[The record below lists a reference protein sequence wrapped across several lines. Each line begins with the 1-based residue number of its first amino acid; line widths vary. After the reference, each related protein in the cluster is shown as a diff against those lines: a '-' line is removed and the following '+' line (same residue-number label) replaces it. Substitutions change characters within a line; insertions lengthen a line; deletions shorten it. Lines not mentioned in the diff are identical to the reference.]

1 MARLAPR
8 RVERDLRRREPERRR
23 EEDEEGF
30 EEHMDEH
37 GVIGLDEGLVA
48 VCGRPR
54 GSRLT
59 GVRSFG
65 CRELQELGQ
74 EAAGADGED
83 TGSPTPGDVEDPG
96 DGTAAELA
104 RWHPRQDAT
113 GEEEERG
120 SSGAEETPEGTSGAE
135 SDGDLYAELSYEG
148 QCGSACSGSPE
159 APRDGRAPHSPRASL
174 LSSSTDGGD
183 TSALWDISPSPSPPR
198 GRAPGP
204 AGESGRCNR
213 SLPLH
218 VSEPEPCGESSG
230 EEAPAAELRGGTSA
244 AGPVAARG
252 LRGARRPLNH
262 PLPDL
267 SKVEA
272 RVRFARGY
280 RPPRGRV
287 PPAAG
292 PALRP
297 SPAEVVREALRS
309 SPRQRPAPAAGRP
322 RPFACPRE
330 ATELVQQLEDD
341 YHKLLTKY
349 AEAENTIDQLRLGA
363 KVSLYADPPRP
374 SHSVHV
380 GTLGTSSKVMAF
392 SIPRVKTAA
401 ISTAPVPALQPSL
414 CGEPAQGPVHQGT
427 SPRPGSPPFPAMGC
441 SACPGECGC
450 QGQHPCPRTRL
461 TQTLAGQ
468 TRKFQAQ
475 VESFEAWVRAG
486 MSTPQE
492 QLQRFRKLKDTQDA
506 LERTY
511 LQAREE
517 NRGLQQH
524 PDASGEF
531 DPDRVVEGEIFCLGL
546 RLEELKDRL
555 ERAARGRRCL
565 RSCSESASSRGPSLG
580 PLDGSCSSSPAPLLR
595 APTPA
600 GGSPC
605 PESPALQEMLPS
617 SRPGTGVSS
626 ASGESDAG
634 EEEPPQPLWHKRL
647 QVEEDFGDLLE
658 QYKHFKSLPE
668 SLSLEQLSLGGSQS
682 PEEVDGLVAGELGK
696 VPCRTPSPEESS
708 DLHTSPSGTAVGP
721 GASSEVSRACVSPR
735 LSQLLPPV
743 QEQRMVS
750 PETDSGFVGS
760 EASRVSPLMPVPEQ
774 RSPHAGY
781 GSSHTDSAP
790 EERSR
795 GSCHS
800 HPPGK
805 SRGPA
810 GPATTTL
817 SPDRAHR
824 DLLGSRMERDR
835 AIRALQDE
843 VSRLQRRLEESLH
856 RPRSHPGG
864 RAPLQTARAR
874 SQTVGNGLSPE
885 DPAPSEALSTTA
897 RSRPA
902 PATRGRSAS
911 LPRDAPELLLQSDRS
926 PGRPPEAAPSPR
938 KSPRSPP
945 DTVTVRGRH
954 TAERGSDAAASPA
967 SRGGSKAETLEQP
980 GLWYLA
986 ASPAAA
992 AVGYLAPVP
1001 VVPYPPSVLYCS
1013 PAVSTSAPVLA
1024 GLPPHPAAGYRLA
1037 ERVAQAPR
1045 QRAASR
1051 RLTLDLDDLEE
1062 LNWSLSR
1069 AVEAAKS
1076 VKFTT
1081 KQMSRSL
1088 TSELSRVRDLRGS
1101 CLF

>member
-1 MARLAPR
+1 SHLPVPARL
-8 RVERDLRRREPERRR
+8 
-23 EEDEEGF
+23 
-30 EEHMDEH
+30 
-37 GVIGLDEGLVA
+37 
-48 VCGRPR
+48 
-54 GSRLT
+54 
-59 GVRSFG
+59 
-65 CRELQELGQ
+65 Q
-74 EAAGADGED
+74 
-83 TGSPTPGDVEDPG
+83 
-96 DGTAAELA
+96 
-104 RWHPRQDAT
+104 
-113 GEEEERG
+113 
-120 SSGAEETPEGTSGAE
+120 
-135 SDGDLYAELSYEG
+135 
-148 QCGSACSGSPE
+148 
-159 APRDGRAPHSPRASL
+159 
-174 LSSSTDGGD
+174 
-183 TSALWDISPSPSPPR
+183 
-198 GRAPGP
+198 
-204 AGESGRCNR
+204 
-213 SLPLH
+213 
-218 VSEPEPCGESSG
+218 
-230 EEAPAAELRGGTSA
+230 
-244 AGPVAARG
+244 
-252 LRGARRPLNH
+252 
-262 PLPDL
+262 
-267 SKVEA
+267 
-272 RVRFARGY
+272 
-280 RPPRGRV
+280 
-287 PPAAG
+287 
-292 PALRP
+292 
-297 SPAEVVREALRS
+297 
-309 SPRQRPAPAAGRP
+309 
-322 RPFACPRE
+322 
-330 ATELVQQLEDD
+330 DD

-392 SIPRVKTAA
+392 SIPRVRTAA

-414 CGEPAQGPVHQGT
+414 CGAQGPVHQGT

-450 QGQHPCPRTRL
+450 QGQHPCPSTRL

-475 VESFEAWVRAG
+475 ASWVESFEAWVRAG

-565 RSCSESASSRGPSLG
+565 RSCS
-580 PLDGSCSSSPAPLLR
+580 D
-595 APTPA
+595 
-600 GGSPC
+600 
-605 PESPALQEMLPS
+605 PALQEMLPS

-708 DLHTSPSGTAVGP
+708 DLHTSPSDCGCPSPDEAAVAMLPLGTSSGRRSPYGLRWVCRATCCPGAPCHRGVTWGCRLALGDTGALGMTLRLLPATAELPSQPCCGASRGTAVGP

-774 RSPHAGY
+774 RSPHAGTP
-781 GSSHTDSAP
+781 GSLGRSGPVSRAATLRPLQTRAAAPLRSEKAPTGAYRTRGHGPRRDGVWGPGLPPSTPSQSSSLAPWADGVTSETAPDAAGSAATQGLPSCRWLCSPEHPLHCCSPGTPSSPAHTDSAP

-885 DPAPSEALSTTA
+885 DPAPS
-897 RSRPA
+897 
-902 PATRGRSAS
+902 
-911 LPRDAPELLLQSDRS
+911 
-926 PGRPPEAAPSPR
+926 
-938 KSPRSPP
+938 
-945 DTVTVRGRH
+945 
-954 TAERGSDAAASPA
+954 
-967 SRGGSKAETLEQP
+967 
-980 GLWYLA
+980 
-986 ASPAAA
+986 
-992 AVGYLAPVP
+992 
-1001 VVPYPPSVLYCS
+1001 
-1013 PAVSTSAPVLA
+1013 
-1024 GLPPHPAAGYRLA
+1024 
-1037 ERVAQAPR
+1037 
-1045 QRAASR
+1045 
-1051 RLTLDLDDLEE
+1051 
-1062 LNWSLSR
+1062 
-1069 AVEAAKS
+1069 
-1076 VKFTT
+1076 
-1081 KQMSRSL
+1081 
-1088 TSELSRVRDLRGS
+1088 
-1101 CLF
+1101 